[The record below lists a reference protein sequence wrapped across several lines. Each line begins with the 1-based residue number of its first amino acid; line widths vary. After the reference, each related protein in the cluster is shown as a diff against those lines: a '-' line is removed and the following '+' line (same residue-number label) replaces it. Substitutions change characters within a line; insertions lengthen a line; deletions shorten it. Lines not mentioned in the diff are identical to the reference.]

1 MVVRATHQQFSRC
14 FVRSTLSEGLMMRW
28 PKIVDRCATIL
39 VTVLCVTAAARLE
52 AQQPSSVAV
61 VARDSTAQASSTSTR
76 LLGPRL
82 PPVLRS
88 YEPRLPGSSMTGSAA
103 AASGDSHTITVTTLV
118 LVLVVIIAVL
128 LIVK

>member
-1 MVVRATHQQFSRC
+1 
-14 FVRSTLSEGLMMRW
+14 MMRW

-39 VTVLCVTAAARLE
+39 VTVLCLTAARLE
-52 AQQPSSVAV
+52 AQQPFGVAV
-61 VARDSTAQASSTSTR
+61 VARDSTAQASTTSTR

-88 YEPRLPGSSMTGSAA
+88 YEPRLPGSTATGSAA
-103 AASGDSHTITVTTLV
+103 AASGGSHTITVTTLV
-118 LVLVVIIAVL
+118 LVLVVVIAVL

>member
-1 MVVRATHQQFSRC
+1 
-14 FVRSTLSEGLMMRW
+14 MMRW
-28 PKIVDRCATIL
+28 LKIVDRCATIL

-52 AQQPSSVAV
+52 AQQPSGVAV
-61 VARDSTAQASSTSTR
+61 VARDSTAQASNTSTR

-88 YEPRLPGSSMTGSAA
+88 YEPRLPGNTATGSAA
-103 AASGDSHTITVTTLV
+103 AASGGDSHTITVTTLV
-118 LVLVVIIAVL
+118 LVLAVVILVL